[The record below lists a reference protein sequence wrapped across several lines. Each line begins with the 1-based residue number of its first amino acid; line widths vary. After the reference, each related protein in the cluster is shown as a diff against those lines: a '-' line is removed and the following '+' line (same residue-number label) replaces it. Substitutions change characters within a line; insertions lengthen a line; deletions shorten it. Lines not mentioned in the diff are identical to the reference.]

1 MLLVLL
7 GCGSNSRAKILQF
20 HLLDNAAQS
29 LFSFVCSFGFTSQYT
44 LINPSVF
51 INYRICFG
59 PQKRERV
66 ISIDGYKYVKPND
79 EEALMCAVSSQP
91 VSVAIN
97 AGTKDFQLYADVS
110 LFILHNIAS
119 Q

>member
-1 MLLVLL
+1 MRLNL
-7 GCGSNSRAKILQF
+7 CSY
-20 HLLDNAAQS
+20 
-29 LFSFVCSFGFTSQYT
+29 LFVSFASQRT
-44 LINPSVF
+44 LINPFVF
-51 INYRICFG
+51 IDYWFCFG

-66 ISIDGYKYVKPND
+66 ISIDGYKDVKPND

-110 LFILHNIAS
+110 LFVLHNITS
-119 Q
+119 K